1 MQDGINAL
9 LINVGE
15 AALAVWD
22 GLVSGITTVAG
33 GINAL
38 LNPIL
43 SPLFALLNPVCT
55 LIGDIAYAAL
65 SPFPVWVGLT
75 VISAAVGVLMLIAF
89 RYLSNQDAIVR
100 AKDDIKA
107 NLLALKLF
115 KDDLRVMCA
124 CQLRLLWAI
133 ARLQRYVL
141 TPVLVLALPMLLGLA
156 QMGVR
161 YQWRPLQV
169 GETTLL
175 RLRLADNP
183 GDAVDAALIRHPGI
197 TVEAGPVPG
206 GGDVVWRVRATE
218 PGRHSLSF
226 AVGGA
231 VIEKELVISDG
242 FERVS
247 ARRTASVW
255 TDQLLHPTERR
266 IPTQAH
272 AQFIEILYPSLGSWV
287 HGANYW
293 VLYFF
298 VVSMVVALILKPFFG
313 VKF

>member
-1 MQDGINAL
+1 MQDGINTL

-22 GLVSGITTVAG
+22 GAISCLAALGHGVD
-33 GINAL
+33 AL

-43 SPLFALLNPVCT
+43 SPLLALLNPVCT
-55 LIGDIAYAAL
+55 LIGDIVYAVL

-75 VISAAVGVLMLIAF
+75 MISAITGVLMLVAF

-115 KDDLRVMCA
+115 KDDLRVMCV
-124 CQLRLLWAI
+124 CQFRLLWAI

-141 TPVLVLALPMLLGLA
+141 TPVLILALPMLLGLA

-169 GETTLL
+169 GERTLV
-175 RLRLADNP
+175 RLRLGDNP
-183 GDAVDAALIRHPGI
+183 SDAVDAMLTEHPGI
-197 TVEAGPVPG
+197 SVEAGPVPG
-206 GGDVVWRVRATE
+206 GGEVVWRVRATE

-226 AVGGA
+226 AVGDA
-231 VIEKELVISDG
+231 VVEKELVISDG

-247 ARRTASVW
+247 ARRATPHW
-255 TDQLLHPTERR
+255 TDQLLHPTEQRL
-266 IPTQAH
+266 PTGAH
-272 AQFIEILYPSLGSWV
+272 VRFIEILYPSVDSWI

-298 VVSMVVALILKPFFG
+298 IVSMVVALILKPFFG